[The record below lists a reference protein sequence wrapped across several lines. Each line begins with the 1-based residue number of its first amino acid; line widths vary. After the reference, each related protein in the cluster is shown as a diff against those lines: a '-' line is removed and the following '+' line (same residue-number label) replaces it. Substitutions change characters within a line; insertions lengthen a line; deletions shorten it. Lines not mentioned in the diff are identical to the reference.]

1 MASRVMW
8 RLIAVLML
16 LAVSV
21 EAETYTFQQGV
32 ADVAH
37 PELGEYAGAHD
48 VVIATTTWP
57 ASNPDRLRM
66 KYQSGTEQMN
76 TLIRFEGLEV
86 VPDMPEG
93 MQVSS
98 ATLTLTWQYEN
109 VFWNGATVDVYE
121 ALKVWADPNAT
132 WDDAD
137 TDAPLAWDV
146 AGAQGTLDR
155 GELLSSTDMGPRSF
169 SQGIQYDDEEQ
180 FTFSLS
186 GRLVQSWIDDPNT
199 NLGVI
204 MAMNGEAGSDVT
216 FSSSEETEDVSF
228 RPVLTIELC
237 PTMGSDL
244 NGDYYIDMFDFT
256 ILQSGWGETYG
267 MDDLALMGQ
276 QWLLCSD
283 PDNPECT
290 WSCAGE

>member
-8 RLIAVLML
+8 RLIAALML

-86 VPDMPEG
+86 LPDMPEG

-137 TDAPLAWDV
+137 TDAPLAWEV
-146 AGAQGTLDR
+146 AGAQGTSDR
-155 GELLSSTDMGPRSF
+155 GELISSTYMGPR
-169 SQGIQYDDEEQ
+169 
-180 FTFSLS
+180 TFSPPVQYQDEQQFVFPLS
-186 GRLVQSWIDDPNT
+186 AKLVQSWINDPESNY
-199 NLGVI
+199 GVI
-204 MAMNGEAGSDVT
+204 MIMNHQAASDVT
-216 FSSSEETEDVSF
+216 FSSSEDAEDVSF
-228 RPVLTIELC
+228 RPLLTIEVC
-237 PTMGSDL
+237 AAIPSDL
-244 NGDYYIDMFDFT
+244 NHDYYVDMGDFAL
-256 ILQSGWGETYG
+256 LQAGWGNTYG
-267 MDDLALMGQ
+267 MTDLAIMAH

-283 PDNPECT
+283 PDNGACT
-290 WSCAGE
+290 WTCP